1 MHNLLKTSL
10 LSTLLI
16 STHALANDPI
26 QERWTIDNLHQP
38 ESVVIDAT
46 DDSVFVSNINGAPAE
61 LNGKGYISRISQ
73 DGKQLD
79 QYWVEG
85 LDAPKGMAIVG
96 QHLFV
101 ADMQTLHMID
111 IPQGKIV
118 KQFSVPNAK
127 MLNDIT
133 AAPDGTVYVSD
144 FLGGTIYRLHN
155 DQLTAWFNSEQ
166 IPYPNGLLWDE
177 DRLLIG
183 NWGTEINPD
192 FSTKTPGSLY
202 QFKPNQKS
210 LSVIPTGFELG
221 NLDGIALAGS
231 SLYVSD
237 WISGE
242 LFKLNNKERT
252 LLLTLPKGLADIA
265 VAKDTL
271 YTPRMMENKVTAW
284 AITNK

>member
-1 MHNLLKTSL
+1 MRNLLIKSL
-10 LSTLLI
+10 LTTLLI
-16 STHALANDPI
+16 SSHSLANGDI

-38 ESVVIDAT
+38 ESVVINAT
-46 DDSVFVSNINGAPAE
+46 DDSVFVSNINGAPTE
-61 LNGKGYISRISQ
+61 LNGKGYISRVSQ
-73 DGKQLD
+73 DGKLLD

-166 IPYPNGLLWDE
+166 IPYPNGLLWDK
-177 DRLLIG
+177 DKLLIG
-183 NWGTEINPD
+183 NWGREINPD

-221 NLDGIALAGS
+221 NLDGIAAAGG

-242 LFKLNNKERT
+242 LFKLNGKERT
-252 LLLTLPKGLADIA
+252 VVLTLPIGLADIA
-265 VAKDTL
+265 TTKNTL

-284 AITNK
+284 AITNE